1 MDYRNTYPITVMPD
15 YIQPMLDLANQ
26 LDSSGFSG
34 APEGVLDNGR
44 GFGGPYMLLKRGC
57 ALERATV
64 T

>member
-1 MDYRNTYPITVMPD
+1 MPD

-57 ALERATV
+57 ALEQATV